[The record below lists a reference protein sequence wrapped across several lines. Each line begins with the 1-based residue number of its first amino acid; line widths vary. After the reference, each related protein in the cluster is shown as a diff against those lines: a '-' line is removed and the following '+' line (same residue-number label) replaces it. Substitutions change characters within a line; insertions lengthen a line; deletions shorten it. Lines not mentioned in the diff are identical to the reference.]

1 MPAERGV
8 KLTGLETWLCKR
20 DLSLFPASRAGSAM
34 PWDVVVL
41 RLHTDAGIYGHASA
55 LAARSGRVTEAF
67 LHDNI
72 APVLA
77 GRDTADRERI
87 WHDLWTLDRHLTFFP
102 VYLPG
107 PVDVALWDIA
117 ATAAGIPLYQFLG
130 AQRTSLP
137 TYASGLFHETTD
149 AYVAEA
155 LAYQRRGIPGYKS
168 HAPSP
173 WRRDIEVH
181 RAIRDAVGPDYLLF
195 ADPVGDYTLDQ
206 AIRVG
211 RDLERLNYEWFEEPF
226 RDFELSKY
234 QQLCATLDI
243 AVAATE
249 TTRGAHWGV
258 AQVIM
263 QKAADI
269 VRADVSWKAG
279 VTGTMKIAHMAEGF
293 GLNCEIH
300 TTTMG
305 LMDVVNLHVSCA
317 IRNCEY
323 FELFVPEEPFQF
335 PLKGRLPVDANGIA
349 HVPQEPGLGVE
360 LDWDVVDR
368 LCVSHRETKL

>member
-1 MPAERGV
+1 MRITA
-8 KLTGLETWLCKR
+8 LETWHCKR
-20 DLSLFPASRAGSAM
+20 DLALFPASRAGTNM
-34 PWDVVVL
+34 PWDVVVVEI
-41 RLHTDAGIYGHASA
+41 HTDAAISGIAAA
-55 LAARSGRVTEAF
+55 LAARSGRVTEAY

-77 GRDTADRERI
+77 GRDATDRERI

-117 ATAAGIPLYQFLG
+117 AKAAGLPLYRYLG
-130 AQRTSLP
+130 ACRQGMP
-137 TYASGLFHETTD
+137 AYASGLFHDTTEE
-149 AYVAEA
+149 YVAEA
-155 LAYQRRGIPGYKS
+155 LAWQKRGLPGYKV
-168 HAPSP
+168 HGPGP

-181 RAIRDAVGPDYLLF
+181 RALREAVGPDFLLF
-195 ADPVGDYTLDQ
+195 ADPVGEYTLDQ

-211 RDLERLNYEWFEEPF
+211 RDLERLGYEWFEEPF
-226 RDFELSKY
+226 RDFELEKY
-234 QQLCATLDI
+234 RSLCAALDI

-258 AQVIM
+258 AQAIAH
-263 QKAADI
+263 KAADI

-279 VTGTMKIAHMAEGF
+279 ITGTMKIAHLAEAF

-300 TTTMG
+300 TTTMA
-305 LMDVVNLHVSCA
+305 LMDIANLHAACA

-323 FELFVPEEPFQF
+323 FELFVPEEPFRF
-335 PLKGRLPVDANGIA
+335 PLKGALPIDGQGFAR
-349 HVPQEPGLGVE
+349 VPEGPGLGVE
-360 LDWDVVDR
+360 LDRDAIDG
-368 LCVSHRETKL
+368 LCVSHRRQEL

>member
-1 MPAERGV
+1 MPAGM
-8 KLTGLETWLCKR
+8 KITALETWHCQR
-20 DLSLFPASRAGSAM
+20 DLSLFPASRAGAHM
-34 PWDVVVL
+34 PWDVVVVEI
-41 RLHTDAGIYGHASA
+41 HTDAGITGQAAA
-55 LAARSGRVTEAF
+55 LAARSGRVTEAY

-77 GRDTADRERI
+77 GRDVTDRERI

-117 ATAAGIPLYQFLG
+117 AKAAGLPLYRYLG
-130 AQRTSLP
+130 ACRDGMPS
-137 TYASGLFHETTD
+137 YASGLFHDTTEE
-149 AYVAEA
+149 YVTEA
-155 LAYQRRGIPGYKS
+155 LHWQQRGLPGYKV
-168 HAPSP
+168 HGPGP

-181 RAIRDAVGPDYLLF
+181 RALREAVGPDFLLF
-195 ADPVGDYTLDQ
+195 ADPVGEYTLDQ

-211 RDLERLNYEWFEEPF
+211 RDLERLGYEWFEEPF
-226 RDFELSKY
+226 RDFELAKY
-234 QQLCATLDI
+234 QSLCAALDI

-258 AQVIM
+258 AQVIA

-279 VTGTMKIAHMAEGF
+279 ITGTMKIAHLAEAF

-300 TTTMG
+300 TTTMA
-305 LMDVVNLHVSCA
+305 LMDIANLHAACA
-317 IRNCEY
+317 MRNCEY
-323 FELFVPEEPFQF
+323 FELFVPEEPFRF
-335 PLKGRLPVDANGIA
+335 PLKGRLPIDAHGFA
-349 HVPQEPGLGVE
+349 CVPEGPGLGVE
-360 LDWDVVDR
+360 LDRDGIDR
-368 LCVSHRETKL
+368 LCVSHRRQEL

>member
-1 MPAERGV
+1 MKVTA
-8 KLTGLETWLCKR
+8 LETWHCKR
-20 DLSLFPASRAGSAM
+20 DLSLFPESRAGANM

-41 RLHTDAGIYGHASA
+41 RLATDAGIEGHASA
-55 LAARSGRVTEAF
+55 LAARSGRITEAY
-67 LHDNI
+67 LHENI

-77 GRDTADRERI
+77 GRDVTERERI

-117 ATAAGIPLYQFLG
+117 ARAAELPLYRHLG
-130 AQRTSLP
+130 ACRDALP
-137 TYASGLFHETTD
+137 AYASGLFHDTTEE
-149 AYVAEA
+149 YVTEA
-155 LAYQRRGIPGYKS
+155 LAYRDRGIPGYKS
-168 HAPSP
+168 HAPGP

-181 RAIRDAVGPDYLLF
+181 RAIRDAVGPEFRLF
-195 ADPVGDYTLDQ
+195 ADPVGDYTLEQ

-211 RDLERLNYEWFEEPF
+211 RDLEALRYEWFEEPF
-226 RDFELSKY
+226 RDFELAKY
-234 QQLCATLDI
+234 QSLCAALDI

-258 AQVIM
+258 AQAIM
-263 QKAADI
+263 QRAADI

-279 VTGTMKIAHMAEGF
+279 ITGTLKIAHLAEAF

-300 TTTMG
+300 TTTMAA
-305 LMDVVNLHVSCA
+305 MDVANLHVSCA

-323 FELFVPEEPFQF
+323 FELFVPEDAFRF
-335 PLKGRLPVDANGIA
+335 PLKGDLPIDAAGMA
-349 HVPQEPGLGVE
+349 RVPERPGLGVD
-360 LDWDVVDR
+360 LDWDTIDR
-368 LCVSHRETKL
+368 LCVSHRVTPL